1 MLWLV
6 QLVTRSGGVVLDPFA
21 GTGTTA
27 EACITGGFR
36 CVLAERDPVF
46 VDLIRE
52 RLRKPIQPYL
62 PAARDDLP

>member
-1 MLWLV
+1 
-6 QLVTRSGGVVLDPFA
+6 
-21 GTGTTA
+21 
-27 EACITGGFR
+27 
-36 CVLAERDPVF
+36 VLAERDPVF